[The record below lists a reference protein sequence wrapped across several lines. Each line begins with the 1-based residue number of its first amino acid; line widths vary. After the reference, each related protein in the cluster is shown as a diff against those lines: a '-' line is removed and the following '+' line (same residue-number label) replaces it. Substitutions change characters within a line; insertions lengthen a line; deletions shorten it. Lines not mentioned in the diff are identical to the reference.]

1 MNNTQHNQLESQ
13 SSAQGISDQLS
24 RLYEAERQRRQE
36 SDTLRTVISA
46 LTSTLELDQLLG
58 LILEQ
63 LANVITYHSATIF
76 LSDEGSLQ
84 GMACRGIPAPE
95 TVIGQTFPTD
105 DQLFNFVLEKE
116 RPVWLSDASL
126 DDRFSGWGE
135 TKTVR
140 GWMGVPL
147 ITRGEF
153 IGLMTIDSEQID
165 AYGPEDVKMIQ
176 PFADQAAQAIENA
189 RLYDQVQHHA
199 GELKMALNKLQDAQQ
214 QLVQQERLAA
224 VGQLAA
230 GIAHDFN
237 NILAVIVLYSQLL
250 QRTANLTMID
260 QSRVQTIVEQG
271 ERATGLIQQI
281 LDFSRKSIIEKRP
294 LSLTIFLKEM
304 EMLLRRT
311 LPETIDISVASDEDG
326 YEIQADQTSIQQLL
340 MNLAVNARDA
350 MPNGGTLRFVLE
362 KMILAPGDMA
372 PVSEM
377 HLGEW
382 NVIRVQDT
390 GIGMSPD
397 VHKKIFEPF
406 FTTKEP
412 GKGTGLGLAQA
423 YGIVRQHEGFIR
435 CKSVE
440 NIGTEFFV
448 YFPSFKSVK
457 PDIGR
462 SETAVPQGAGQTILV
477 VEDNPSALT
486 VIEEI
491 LKMLNYDVVTAENG
505 LDALIKLPQYP
516 DVSVVLSDVVM
527 PELGGFALYQ
537 KISDI
542 YPHVNIILMSGYT
555 KEQEQS
561 FWSDNQDVAWL
572 RKPFSIESLADLIHQ
587 ALHEER

>member
-1 MNNTQHNQLESQ
+1 
-13 SSAQGISDQLS
+13 
-24 RLYEAERQRRQE
+24 
-36 SDTLRTVISA
+36 
-46 LTSTLELDQLLG
+46 
-58 LILEQ
+58 
-63 LANVITYHSATIF
+63 
-76 LSDEGSLQ
+76 
-84 GMACRGIPAPE
+84 
-95 TVIGQTFPTD
+95 
-105 DQLFNFVLEKE
+105 
-116 RPVWLSDASL
+116 
-126 DDRFSGWGE
+126 
-135 TKTVR
+135 
-140 GWMGVPL
+140 
-147 ITRGEF
+147 
-153 IGLMTIDSEQID
+153 
-165 AYGPEDVKMIQ
+165 
-176 PFADQAAQAIENA
+176 
-189 RLYDQVQHHA
+189 
-199 GELKMALNKLQDAQQ
+199 
-214 QLVQQERLAA
+214 
-224 VGQLAA
+224 
-230 GIAHDFN
+230 
-237 NILAVIVLYSQLL
+237 
-250 QRTANLTMID
+250 
-260 QSRVQTIVEQG
+260 
-271 ERATGLIQQI
+271 
-281 LDFSRKSIIEKRP
+281 
-294 LSLTIFLKEM
+294 
-304 EMLLRRT
+304 
-311 LPETIDISVASDEDG
+311 
-326 YEIQADQTSIQQLL
+326 
-340 MNLAVNARDA
+340 NARDA

-448 YFPSFKSVK
+448 YFPSFKSVQ